1 MCIYILSQL
10 YPWFFRLQV
19 QRYILAAAELLLQR
33 PLLAMEIMMETGA
46 ESVMLDFSNGK
57 SIMV

>member
-1 MCIYILSQL
+1 
-10 YPWFFRLQV
+10 
-19 QRYILAAAELLLQR
+19 LAAAELLLQR

-57 SIMV
+57 PIMV